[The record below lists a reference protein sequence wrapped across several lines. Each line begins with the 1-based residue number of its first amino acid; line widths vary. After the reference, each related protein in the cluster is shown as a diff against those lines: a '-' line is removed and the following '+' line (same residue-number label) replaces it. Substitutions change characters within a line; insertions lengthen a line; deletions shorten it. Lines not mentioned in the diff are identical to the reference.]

1 MERDF
6 MGLNS
11 KDSVVVVKEEA
22 VEGCKESVYT
32 KSSAIH
38 WPLPDGFE
46 GSKNRQSGEN
56 QKSIGLNRQ
65 GGTHFSMA
73 AYPMQQCAFPL
84 QLHNDT
90 KQAVPI
96 AMSPFFRAQFGGAP
110 IKQHAILP
118 SAGSFLAGTTEP
130 WYSTKASCAPAQLT
144 IFYGGMV
151 NVYDDISA
159 EKAQAIMFLAG
170 NGASVST
177 PQPRV
182 QAQAPIPRTPAGDA
196 VYVSEPINMQPCS
209 ALSSPMSVSSHPVG
223 QSTAVPTNKD
233 EAAKTVG
240 GSVTPISKVDT
251 PRVINSLEQVM
262 QSAVPQA
269 RKASLARFL
278 EKRKERVMASAP
290 YSMSKSSSECSAN
303 PGASCS
309 ANVVSS
315 S

>member
-22 VEGCKESVYT
+22 VEGCKESDV
-32 KSSAIH
+32 A
-38 WPLPDGFE
+38 D
-46 GSKNRQSGEN
+46 GSKIRQAGEVQINGSSRQS
-56 QKSIGLNRQ
+56 
-65 GGTHFSMA
+65 GTHFSMA
-73 AYPMQQCAFPL
+73 TYPMQQSPFTV
-84 QLHNDT
+84 QMVNDA
-90 KQAVPI
+90 KQAIPI
-96 AMSPFFRAQFGGAP
+96 SVSHPFYRAQIGGAP
-110 IKQHAILP
+110 IKPHGVSVP
-118 SAGSFLAGTTEP
+118 TVGSFLAGTTEP
-130 WYSTKASCAPAQLT
+130 WFNFKTPCAPAQLT

-151 NVYDDISA
+151 NVYDDISP

-182 QAQAPIPRTPAGDA
+182 QAQVPISRTPVGDV
-196 VYVSEPINMQPCS
+196 VYMAQPINAQPYS
-209 ALSSPMSVSSHPVG
+209 SISSPMSVSSHPLG
-223 QSTAVPTNKD
+223 PTNKD
-233 EAAKTVG
+233 EVAKTVKG
-240 GSVTPISKVDT
+240 LMGSASKVDT

-290 YSMSKSSSECSAN
+290 YNTSKDLVANGGPSSMNAVAAAEN
-303 PGASCS
+303 
-309 ANVVSS
+309 
-315 S
+315 